1 MQHTDLPLGLLLIEE
16 ERRYCFKKAF
26 KLKSRYKKLHYE
38 IEEIKKNKAVRE
50 ESFHKPFKV
59 HSRGKG
65 FFLLAGFFFS
75 FFSFF
80 FF

>member
-38 IEEIKKNKAVRE
+38 IEEMKKIKRCVKKVFISLSRCTAE
-50 ESFHKPFKV
+50 EKDFC
-59 HSRGKG
+59 
-65 FFLLAGFFFS
+65 
-75 FFSFF
+75 
-80 FF
+80 